1 MELFLSVDPTLTE
14 TNFNSRNSPPQKTLG
29 RMLTDSFSVGL
40 TDERLVQRFVL
51 FLLYF
56 SLKGEQWGDQGG
68 WAQQTNECGW
78 SGVSCTFHSQEVL
91 SVDVSGNN
99 ADGTIPPAIGL
110 LGSMQSL
117 RFGQNPVRGTLPSEI
132 GSLAKLEELRGSYTL
147 MSGMLPAEIGNLVSL
162 TLIRLTG
169 VGLSGPLPTQLGLL
183 TNLRELELESNPGL
197 SGSIPSALCNI
208 GSLRPIVDCVV
219 SCTCCA
225 LLGCTPSPTPVPTTP
240 FPTPAPT
247 TAAPTGAPTTP
258 SPTTPSPTPAPTTAV
273 PSGSPTGAPVPFT
286 TDLKNLVLASSP
298 NSDFSDALT
307 APSRA
312 LAWMLSDSY
321 VTGGTRTDSQL
332 IRRFAIASLY
342 YSWNLESVLVLGQSE
357 CTFPRI
363 SCDSSDNMESMIIDD
378 IGFDTTIP
386 IEIGMLT
393 ELSEWDV
400 TTFGT
405 CCG

>member
-1 MELFLSVDPTLTE
+1 MELFLAVDPTLTE

-51 FLLYF
+51 FMLYF
-56 SLKGEQWGDQGG
+56 SLAGEQWGDQGG
-68 WAQQTNECGW
+68 WAQETNECGW

-132 GSLAKLEELRGSYTL
+132 GSLAKLEELRGSFTL
-147 MSGMLPAEIGNLVSL
+147 MSGRLPAEIGNLVSL

-169 VGLSGPLPTQLGLL
+169 AGLSGPIPTQLGLL
-183 TNLRELELESNPGL
+183 TNLRELELESNPDL
-197 SGSIPSALCNI
+197 SGGIPPALCNI
-208 GSLRPIVDCVV
+208 GSLRPVVDCVI
-219 SCTCCA
+219 SCACCD
-225 LLGCTPSPTPVPTTP
+225 LIGCTPAPAPVPTTL
-240 FPTPAPT
+240 
-247 TAAPTGAPTTP
+247 
-258 SPTTPSPTPAPTTAV
+258 SPTPAPTTK
-273 PSGSPTGAPVPFT
+273 SPTGAPT
-286 TDLKNLVLASSP
+286 GLATSLKDLVLASSP